1 MNPVEVKTK
10 MDIIDGELKDLTLKA
25 KVLATKKGELE
36 NEKARLRA
44 IQQTACD
51 HPREARSS
59 IMVNNEPEYFCTLC
73 GKDF

>member
-1 MNPVEVKTK
+1 MNQAEAKAK
-10 MDIIDGELKDLTLKA
+10 LDIIDGELKDLTLKA
-25 KVLATKKGELE
+25 KVLAAKKGELE
-36 NEKARLRA
+36 DEKARLRA

-59 IMVNNEPEYFCTLC
+59 VMVNNEPEYFCTLC

>member
-10 MDIIDGELKDLTLKA
+10 LDIVDGEIRDLTLKA
-25 KVLATKKGELE
+25 KVLASKKRELE
-36 NEKARLRA
+36 DERARLKA

-51 HPREARSS
+51 HPREARDFV
-59 IMVNNEPEYFCTLC
+59 MVNNEPERYCTLC